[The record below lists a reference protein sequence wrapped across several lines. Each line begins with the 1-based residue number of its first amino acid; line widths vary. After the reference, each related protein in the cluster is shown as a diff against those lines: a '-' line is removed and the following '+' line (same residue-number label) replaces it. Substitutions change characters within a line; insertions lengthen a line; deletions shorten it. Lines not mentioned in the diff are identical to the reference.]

1 MNKPEQALRHQSL
14 YPPSSHLRAV
24 SHSLLA
30 AAQSCM
36 VRPGL
41 DVNDEP
47 LLERTLSP
55 GSLAVGTRPSVK
67 KIDAVRRLK

>member
-1 MNKPEQALRHQSL
+1 
-14 YPPSSHLRAV
+14 
-24 SHSLLA
+24 
-30 AAQSCM
+30 M

-41 DVNDEP
+41 DVYEEP

>member
-14 YPPSSHLRAV
+14 YAPSSHLRAV

-30 AAQSCM
+30 ARCM